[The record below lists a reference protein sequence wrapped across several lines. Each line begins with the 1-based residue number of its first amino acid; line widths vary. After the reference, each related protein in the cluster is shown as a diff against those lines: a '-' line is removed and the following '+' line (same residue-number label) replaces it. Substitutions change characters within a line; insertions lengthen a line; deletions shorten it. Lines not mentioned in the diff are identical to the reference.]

1 MIPSSLAHF
10 PRLTSAEISQV
21 AHPLYPVEQ
30 VFLWLPG
37 FAGEEHP
44 YCSYN
49 EALGASGIFNTR
61 LYQEERLHDTNGAFY
76 SPLFPIDPGTYICW
90 HLDVTPPMPFHGVP
104 VIHSLSTS
112 EMGELALQV
121 LIASEEDLA
130 TYADPLIQL
139 CNNRKSFILA
149 TLARMGLL
157 STGICYRDKHPRQS
171 QAEVYQIDD
180 TIWNLSRA
188 R

>member
-1 MIPSSLAHF
+1 MIPSSLEHF
-10 PRLTSAEISQV
+10 PRLISAEISQV

-49 EALGASGIFNTR
+49 EVEGTTNIFTTR

-104 VIHSLSTS
+104 VIHSLSVL
-112 EMGELALQV
+112 EMAELAQQV
-121 LIASEEDLA
+121 LIASEEDPA
-130 TYADPLIQL
+130 AYADPLIQL

-157 STGICYRDKHPRQS
+157 STGSCYRDKHLCQL
-171 QAEVYQIDD
+171 QAEAYQTDD
-180 TIWNLSRA
+180 TIWNLSRV